1 MRINIVLPS
10 LLLLIFSSSIFAETS
25 LWKVS
30 KEGQYLYLGGTV
42 HMLSARDLPFP
53 KAFDHAYS
61 DATTVVLETD
71 MAKLQD
77 PATQFQLMAQLSYQD
92 GRLLN
97 QQISEQLYADLN
109 KYLQERGLIPN
120 MFLTM
125 KPAGVMLTMMAVE
138 FQRLGI
144 SQQGADTVYYNRAV
158 SDGKSV
164 SGLESIQTHLSFI
177 ANLGEGNEEQ
187 FLRQSL
193 DDVKKTET
201 MMAKIVKDWK
211 QGNLKGL
218 EKTVV
223 ADMRRDYPEVY
234 QSLLVDRNLNWLPQI
249 KRMLKTDEV
258 ELVLVGAA
266 HLIGADGIL
275 NALNSQGYKIEQL

>member
-1 MRINIVLPS
+1 
-10 LLLLIFSSSIFAETS
+10 
-25 LWKVS
+25 
-30 KEGQYLYLGGTV
+30 
-42 HMLSARDLPFP
+42 MLSAKDLPFP

-61 DATTVVLETD
+61 DAAAVVLETD

-158 SDGKSV
+158 KDGKSV
-164 SGLESIQTHLSFI
+164 AGLESIETHLGFI
-177 ANLGEGNEEQ
+177 GNLGEGNEEQ

-193 DDVKKTET
+193 DNVKKTEE
-201 MMAKIVKDWK
+201 MMDKIVKDWK

-223 ADMRRDYPEVY
+223 ADMRRYYPRVY
-234 QSLLVDRNLNWLPQI
+234 RSLLVERNLNWLPQI
-249 KRMLKTDEV
+249 KRMLTTEEV

-266 HLIGADGIL
+266 HLIGPDGIL
-275 NALNSQGYKIEQL
+275 KALNAQGYKIEQL